1 MECLLLYVIDLWI
14 HISNCLTLGH
24 PAVLSGYDK
33 VGCILL
39 LYADGYSPAFVAPEN
54 DDNKSAWVM

>member
-1 MECLLLYVIDLWI
+1 M
-14 HISNCLTLGH
+14 
-24 PAVLSGYDK
+24 LSGYDK

-54 DDNKSAWVM
+54 DDNKSA